1 MMHVRGS
8 FTPETAEAARE
19 RHDALGST
27 AQIIVKEVAKAMEFD
42 ESEYDRRVTPA
53 VVETAR
59 EVLFAADLCVR
70 VGTREEYDD
79 WLDTRDYETVERG
92 NPNVARV
99 AWHAA
104 PFAGEVVAVTFER
117 EEDAAV
123 ETLRRQAV
131 GSVYRGVI

>member
-1 MMHVRGS
+1 MHARGS
-8 FTPETAEAARE
+8 FAPETADAARE
-19 RHDALGST
+19 RHEALGST
-27 AQIIVKEVAKAMEFD
+27 AQIIVKEVAKAMGFD
-42 ESEYDRRVTPA
+42 ESEYD
-53 VVETAR
+53 
-59 EVLFAADLCVR
+59 
-70 VGTREEYDD
+70 D
-79 WLDTRDYETVERG
+79 WLDGRDYETVERG

-117 EEDAAV
+117 EADAAV